1 MTMGPRVRKAAL
13 LAHVLSSV
21 GWFGA
26 VLVFLALALI
36 GLFSSNA
43 LTVRGAYLVMEQ
55 AAWFA
60 LVPLAAASLVTG
72 IVQSLGTTWGLF
84 RHYWVI
90 FKLGITIVA
99 TLILLA
105 YMQTFE
111 LMARVAADPGVD
123 LEVVRNPSPVLH
135 AGAALLVLLAATVLA
150 VCKPRGMT
158 RYGWRRR
165 RERIALSAPPARPR
179 T

>member
-1 MTMGPRVRKAAL
+1 
-13 LAHVLSSV
+13 
-21 GWFGA
+21 
-26 VLVFLALALI
+26 
-36 GLFSSNA
+36 
-43 LTVRGAYLVMEQ
+43 
-55 AAWFA
+55 
-60 LVPLAAASLVTG
+60 
-72 IVQSLGTTWGLF
+72 
-84 RHYWVI
+84 
-90 FKLGITIVA
+90 
-99 TLILLA
+99 
-105 YMQTFE
+105 MQTFE